1 MRFNL
6 GVQEVQVRVVAN
18 STSVM
23 FEGLTIMKIA
33 SKQLE
38 STTVEVDY

>member
-6 GVQEVQVRVVAN
+6 GVQEVQIRVVAN

-23 FEGLTIMKIA
+23 FEGLAIMKVA
-33 SKQLE
+33 SKVLE
-38 STTVEVDY
+38 STAVEVDY